1 MTEALA
7 SDRVLRAACVQMNS
21 RGDVA
26 ENVRAA
32 VGLVEAAAD
41 QGARL
46 VALPETWAFKGAR
59 EGILAT
65 AEAPDGPSNT
75 AVAAAASRRGMWLLA
90 GSIYETSPLADRVY
104 NTSVLFDPHGTVR
117 AVYRKIHLFDV
128 VSGDVAYEESRDVV
142 PGADLVTADVTVSRD
157 EAFRLGLTVCYD
169 LRFPELYR
177 ALALRGAAVLCAP
190 AAFTAH
196 TGAAHWD
203 VLVRARAVENT
214 CFVLAPD
221 QVGEHLPGRSCHG
234 QSCIVDPWGTVLAR
248 VEDGA
253 GVCVADLD
261 LDRLDEVRAQI
272 PSLEN
277 RRPGVY
283 EL

>member
-1 MTEALA
+1 VTAA
-7 SDRVLRAACVQMNS
+7 QTSDRVLRAACAQMNS
-21 RGDVA
+21 RDDVA
-26 ENVRAA
+26 ENVRVA

-41 QGARL
+41 RGASL
-46 VALPETWAFKGAR
+46 VALPETWAFKGVR

-65 AEAPDGPSNT
+65 AEAPDGPSNA

-90 GSIYETSPLADRVY
+90 GSIYEPSPLPDRVY
-104 NTSVLFDPHGTVR
+104 NTSVLFDPNGTAR

-128 VSGDVAYEESRDVV
+128 VSGDVAYEESRDVA
-142 PGADLVTADVTVSRD
+142 PGEELVTADVAVPG
-157 EAFRLGLTVCYD
+157 AAALRLGLTICYD

-177 ALALRGAAVLCAP
+177 ALALRGAAVLCVP

-234 QSCIVDPWGTVLAR
+234 QSCIVDPWGAVLAR
-248 VEDGA
+248 VDDGV
-253 GVCVADLD
+253 GVCVADID
-261 LDRLDEVRAQI
+261 LARLAEVRTQV
-272 PSLEN
+272 PSLAN
-277 RRPGVY
+277 RRPDVY
-283 EL
+283 GT